1 MGHIHGNVD
10 ELHKVANETHDCE
23 SNGDRLADL
32 KELCDLIVRHGFS
45 VHIYERPFCD
55 GFVQRVRN

>member
-10 ELHKVANETHDCE
+10 ELHEVANETHDCE

-32 KELCDLIVRHGFS
+32 KELCVFIVRYGFS
-45 VHIYERPFCD
+45 VLIH
-55 GFVQRVRN
+55 G